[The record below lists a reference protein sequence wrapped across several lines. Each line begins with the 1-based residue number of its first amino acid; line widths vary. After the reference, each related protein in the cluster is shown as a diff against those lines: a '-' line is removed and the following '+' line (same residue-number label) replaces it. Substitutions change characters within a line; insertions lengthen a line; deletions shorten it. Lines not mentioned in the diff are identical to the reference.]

1 MADRGVDFTCA
12 KCRKPITEYDA
23 QITPD
28 GKLYIFGY
36 CHGDEFERVLWLGI
50 GGEVFGPDPEPE
62 PLPISAVQSGE
73 A

>member
-1 MADRGVDFTCA
+1 MVEPGIAYTCA

-28 GKLYIFGY
+28 GKLHIFGY
-36 CHGDEFERVLWLGI
+36 CHGEEFEIVLWLGI

-62 PLPISAVQSGE
+62 ALPLSQRQG
-73 A
+73 